1 MARISL
7 TVNGKSVEHDI
18 EPRML
23 LVEYLRLNVGLTGP
37 HVGCDTTQC
46 GCCVVHLDG
55 RAVKSCTL
63 LALQANGAS
72 VLTIE
77 GLSAQG
83 QPLHPM
89 QQAFVDH
96 HALQCGYCTPG
107 MIMTAVHLAETGG
120 AELDR
125 EAVRESLEG
134 NICRCTG
141 YNNIVDAIMD
151 GARRMEEQSVGPGDV
166 ANVRL

>member
-1 MARISL
+1 MTRISL

-23 LVEYLRLNVGLTGP
+23 LVEYLRLNVGVTGP

-55 RAVKSCTL
+55 RAVKSCTV
-63 LALQANGAS
+63 LALQANGSS

-77 GLSAQG
+77 GLSDQG

-107 MIMTAVHLAETGG
+107 MIMTAIHLAETGG
-120 AELDR
+120 ADLDR
-125 EAVRESLEG
+125 ETVRENLEG

-141 YNNIVDAIMD
+141 YNNIVDAIID
-151 GARRMEEQSVGPGDV
+151 GARRMADQPEVKEGTAD
-166 ANVRL
+166 VRL